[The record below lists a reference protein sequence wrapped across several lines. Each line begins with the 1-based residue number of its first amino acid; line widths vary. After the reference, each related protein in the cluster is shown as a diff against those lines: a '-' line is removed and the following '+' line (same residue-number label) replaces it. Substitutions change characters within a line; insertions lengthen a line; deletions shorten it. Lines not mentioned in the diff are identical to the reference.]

1 MEYERKLNDMNRE
14 MKRLQQ
20 TQREHIR
27 QQKEL
32 KTQEVKLQNLRMEL
46 NELKCSKVCIVSCIV
61 ILFVIGMSLN
71 TLHKSSKQNKMSI
84 SILCFFFCCHC
95 SGKSLFNCLINDII
109 LT

>member
-1 MEYERKLNDMNRE
+1 MNRE

-46 NELKCSKVCIVSCIV
+46 NELKCSKVST
-61 ILFVIGMSLN
+61 LSL
-71 TLHKSSKQNKMSI
+71 LLLLKSRK
-84 SILCFFFCCHC
+84 L
-95 SGKSLFNCLINDII
+95 
-109 LT
+109 

>member
-1 MEYERKLNDMNRE
+1 MNRE

-46 NELKCSKVCIVSCIV
+46 NELKCSKVSIVS
-61 ILFVIGMSLN
+61 L
-71 TLHKSSKQNKMSI
+71 LHLLKSRK
-84 SILCFFFCCHC
+84 L
-95 SGKSLFNCLINDII
+95 
-109 LT
+109 

>member
-46 NELKCSKVCIVSCIV
+46 NELKCSKVCIFIQISH
-61 ILFVIGMSLN
+61 S
-71 TLHKSSKQNKMSI
+71 TL
-84 SILCFFFCCHC
+84 
-95 SGKSLFNCLINDII
+95 
-109 LT
+109 

>member
-32 KTQEVKLQNLRMEL
+32 KTQEVKLQNLRMDL
-46 NELKCSKVCIVSCIV
+46 NELKCSKV
-61 ILFVIGMSLN
+61 
-71 TLHKSSKQNKMSI
+71 
-84 SILCFFFCCHC
+84 SILRIF
-95 SGKSLFNCLINDII
+95 L
-109 LT
+109 

>member
-1 MEYERKLNDMNRE
+1 MNRE

-46 NELKCSKVCIVSCIV
+46 NELKFSKVSIRR
-61 ILFVIGMSLN
+61 ILL
-71 TLHKSSKQNKMSI
+71 LLKSRK
-84 SILCFFFCCHC
+84 L
-95 SGKSLFNCLINDII
+95 
-109 LT
+109 

>member
-1 MEYERKLNDMNRE
+1 MNRE

-46 NELKCSKVCIVSCIV
+46 NELKCSKV
-61 ILFVIGMSLN
+61 
-71 TLHKSSKQNKMSI
+71 
-84 SILCFFFCCHC
+84 SIL
-95 SGKSLFNCLINDII
+95 SLLILLKSRKL
-109 LT
+109 

>member
-32 KTQEVKLQNLRMEL
+32 KTQEVKLQNFRMEL
-46 NELKCSKVCIVSCIV
+46 NELKCSKV
-61 ILFVIGMSLN
+61 
-71 TLHKSSKQNKMSI
+71 SI
-84 SILCFFFCCHC
+84 IYIPL
-95 SGKSLFNCLINDII
+95 
-109 LT
+109 

>member
-1 MEYERKLNDMNRE
+1 MNRE

-46 NELKCSKVCIVSCIV
+46 NELKCSKV
-61 ILFVIGMSLN
+61 
-71 TLHKSSKQNKMSI
+71 
-84 SILCFFFCCHC
+84 SIL
-95 SGKSLFNCLINDII
+95 SLLLLLKSRKL
-109 LT
+109 

>member
-1 MEYERKLNDMNRE
+1 MNRE

-46 NELKCSKVCIVSCIV
+46 NELKFSKVSIRRIH
-61 ILFVIGMSLN
+61 LLP
-71 TLHKSSKQNKMSI
+71 KSRK
-84 SILCFFFCCHC
+84 L
-95 SGKSLFNCLINDII
+95 
-109 LT
+109 

>member
-32 KTQEVKLQNLRMEL
+32 KTQEVKLQNLRIEL
-46 NELKCSKVCIVSCIV
+46 NELKCSKVS
-61 ILFVIGMSLN
+61 
-71 TLHKSSKQNKMSI
+71 
-84 SILCFFFCCHC
+84 
-95 SGKSLFNCLINDII
+95 II
-109 LT
+109 LLFHFN

>member
-46 NELKCSKVCIVSCIV
+46 NELKCSKV
-61 ILFVIGMSLN
+61 
-71 TLHKSSKQNKMSI
+71 
-84 SILCFFFCCHC
+84 SILRIFR
-95 SGKSLFNCLINDII
+95 
-109 LT
+109 

>member
-46 NELKCSKVCIVSCIV
+46 NELKCSKV
-61 ILFVIGMSLN
+61 
-71 TLHKSSKQNKMSI
+71 SI
-84 SILCFFFCCHC
+84 IYIPL
-95 SGKSLFNCLINDII
+95 
-109 LT
+109 

>member
-1 MEYERKLNDMNRE
+1 MNRE

-46 NELKCSKVCIVSCIV
+46 NELKFSKVSIRRIH
-61 ILFVIGMSLN
+61 LLLN
-71 TLHKSSKQNKMSI
+71 QE
-84 SILCFFFCCHC
+84 
-95 SGKSLFNCLINDII
+95 NCKI
-109 LT
+109 